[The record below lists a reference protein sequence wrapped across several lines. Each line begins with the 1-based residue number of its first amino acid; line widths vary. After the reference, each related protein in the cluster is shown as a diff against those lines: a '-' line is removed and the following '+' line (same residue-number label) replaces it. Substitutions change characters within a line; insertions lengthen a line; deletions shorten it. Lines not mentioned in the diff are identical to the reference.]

1 MNPYADP
8 IKRHSELLSCLL
20 SFFAIGLILAIMI
33 FLNGCGHVPQAG
45 VQQSFSTPEAAVDAM
60 IEALEINDVEQLSII
75 FGPGS
80 DDLVTSG
87 DPAADRIR
95 RKQFV
100 QFFEEKNRL
109 EKITEDRVILHIGD
123 EDWPFPIPL
132 IKADKDWQFDTEEG
146 RDEIIARRIG
156 RNELITIQVCLAYVD
171 AQREYAMM
179 DHDGDGFLEYA
190 RQFRSDP
197 GKQNG
202 LYWPETEGNPLS
214 PLGPLLV
221 AAESK
226 GYDLFEKNEEPD
238 PFYGYYYRI
247 LDAQGKNA
255 GGGAYEYVI
264 NGKMIGG
271 FALIAYPADYGASGV
286 MTFMVNHE
294 EVVYQ
299 KDLGEQ
305 TEKTVQ
311 EINLFD
317 PDETWSKV
325 DAVATYIWNQ

>member
-1 MNPYADP
+1 MIPFSDSM
-8 IKRHSELLSCLL
+8 KRDFWVWPCLQV
-20 SFFAIGLILAIMI
+20 FTFGLVVALMT
-33 FLNGCGHVPQAG
+33 LGLGCGHMRKTHTQE
-45 VQQSFSTPEAAVDAM
+45 SFLSPEDAVNAM
-60 IEALEINDVEQLSII
+60 IAALRLNHVERLSII

-80 DDLVTSG
+80 DDLVSSG
-87 DPAADRIR
+87 DPTADQIR

-109 EKITEDRVILHIGD
+109 EKIEEDQVILYIGD
-123 EDWPFPIPL
+123 ENWPFPMPL
-132 IKADKDWQFDTEEG
+132 VKIGKGWQFNSEEG
-146 RDEIIARRIG
+146 REEIIARRIG
-156 RNELITIQVCLAYVD
+156 RNELITIQVCLAYGD

-179 DHDGDGFLEYA
+179 DHDSDGFLEYA

-197 GKQNG
+197 AKKNG
-202 LYWPETEGNPLS
+202 LYWLETEGNPVS

-226 GYDLFEKNEEPD
+226 GYDMSENDEEPD

-271 FALIAYPADYGASGV
+271 FALIAYPADYGASGI

-299 KDLGEQ
+299 RDLGEQ

-311 EINLFD
+311 EIKLFD

-325 DAVATYIWNQ
+325 DAVATYLWNQ